1 MHILL
6 HRRRASESQSVQGQ
20 FDMVQAGERRSQHAH
35 TMCHS
40 SPSRDSTHDLLGQDD
55 DCLGEVLMA
64 AFTKRI
70 HFTPSPLDCLA
81 CCWNHVN
88 THRWCCGCSP
98 LGGPGKCPKRAR
110 GRRRTESTKINREKS
125 LLSVA
130 PDSHPK

>member
-64 AFTKRI
+64 AFAKFLTQ
-70 HFTPSPLDCLA
+70 FCLA
-81 CCWNHVN
+81 AFGISRIGEAERDMLTLQH
-88 THRWCCGCSP
+88 HFF
-98 LGGPGKCPKRAR
+98 
-110 GRRRTESTKINREKS
+110 
-125 LLSVA
+125 
-130 PDSHPK
+130 